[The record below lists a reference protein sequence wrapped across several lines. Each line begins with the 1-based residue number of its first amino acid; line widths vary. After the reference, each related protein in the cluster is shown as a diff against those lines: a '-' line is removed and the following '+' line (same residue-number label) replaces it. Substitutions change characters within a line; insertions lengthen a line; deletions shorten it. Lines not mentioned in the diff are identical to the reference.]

1 MIYMTNIMI
10 NFRNRGFS
18 LTVTIGPLVAAALL
32 FIFIGLSPAQQVVPP
47 LLITSPTDGTI
58 VTPGQ
63 SVTVVVAPAPNIS
76 PLGVFLVGRE
86 PIGFIDG
93 KLTPPFTFTIT
104 LPRDTAPG
112 KYHIRAYGTIPPEVQ
127 VKSPSIT
134 LDVEKSDPITQLR
147 VQPTLINFSF
157 AGEQI
162 PLTVVGSF
170 ADGTSFGLGRVK

>member
-76 PLGVFLVGRE
+76 Q

-104 LPRDTAPG
+104 LLRDTAPG